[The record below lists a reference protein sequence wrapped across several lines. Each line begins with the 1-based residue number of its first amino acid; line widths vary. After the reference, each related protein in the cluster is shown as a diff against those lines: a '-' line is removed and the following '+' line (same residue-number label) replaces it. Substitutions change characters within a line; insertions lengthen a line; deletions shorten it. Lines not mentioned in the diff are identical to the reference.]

1 MNRTVIRSTKLI
13 VGIVIAL
20 ATIVLFICAAA
31 LAAAGQWS
39 ASRVSSEWPHE
50 NDTPP
55 FRLENSNQW
64 MCVTDG
70 TLQLNG
76 TDSSS
81 YWCTDS
87 SVDLESE

>member
-1 MNRTVIRSTKLI
+1 MNRTAIRSTKLI

-31 LAAAGQWS
+31 LAATGQWS
-39 ASRVSSEWPHE
+39 PSVSSEWPHE

-76 TDSSS
+76 TDSSG
-81 YWCTDS
+81 YWCTDAS
-87 SVDLESE
+87 TDLESE